1 MPEFYRTKT
10 WRAQIPDAWR
20 VADEGG
26 EELVT
31 IFRPDG
37 VGMLRV
43 LSAEERSSD
52 ATLAGEDFRGTL
64 SGRTWAHT
72 YGPSYSRTWVLSCR
86 GRKLFVRYSCAAHNA
101 EAELPEVY
109 EIVQSITENNDDV
122 A

>member
-1 MPEFYRTKT
+1 MPRFYQTKT

-20 VADEGG
+20 VEDKCG

-31 IFRPDG
+31 LFRPDG

-43 LSAEERSSD
+43 LTVEEQP
-52 ATLAGEDFRGTL
+52 AAAAGGEDFRGILT
-64 SGRTWAHT
+64 GKTWAHT
-72 YGPSYSRTWVLSCR
+72 HGTSYNRTWALTCR
-86 GRKLFVRYSCAAHNA
+86 GLKLLVRYSCAAHNA

-109 EIVQSITENNDDV
+109 EIVQSISESETGV